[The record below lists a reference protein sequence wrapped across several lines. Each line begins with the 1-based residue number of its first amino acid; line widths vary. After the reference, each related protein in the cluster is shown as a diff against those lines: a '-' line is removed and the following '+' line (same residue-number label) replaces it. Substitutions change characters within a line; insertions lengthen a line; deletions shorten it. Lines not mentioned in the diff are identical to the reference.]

1 VRVEMRL
8 FGRSGNYAYACARVK
23 ARKKFLLSRET
34 YSRLLVMDVH
44 EIGRFLGETQY
55 REEMAQAGSRYSG
68 ANLIEVAVTRN
79 LAATYHSILGFTTG
93 HLRDMVGNYLMRWDT
108 FNVKTILRG
117 KISDARDAEIIDTLV
132 PAGAFSEEYLR
143 SLVAMDSLQAIME
156 VLLKQPSLRISPEM
170 MREVIDAG
178 KLASMEDH
186 LDTVSYYDLLDV
198 VQPTNNADRLLRDF
212 IRREIDVTNLKVL
225 LKLKA
230 GGIPAEKIQKYI
242 ITGGR
247 EYNADRLRTLAQ
259 GEGVGSVIEELE
271 KSSEFDMLKPAVEKF
286 KGDGSLSGLTIALD
300 KALIGTSEKFA
311 NFYPLS
317 VLPIINYMIRKKV
330 EVDNIRIIARGKE
343 GALPSQVIEELL
355 VV

>member
-1 VRVEMRL
+1 MKV

-23 ARKKFLLSRET
+23 ARKKFLLSRDT

-55 REEMAQAGSRYSG
+55 RDEMALAGSRYSG

-79 LAATYHSILGFTTG
+79 LAATYHDILGFTTG
-93 HLRDMVGNYLMRWDT
+93 HLRDMVGNYLRRWDT
-108 FNVKTILRG
+108 FNVKTVLRG
-117 KISDARDAEIIDTLV
+117 KVSSARDAEITDTLV
-132 PAGAFSEEYLR
+132 PAGAFSDEYLR

-156 VLLKQPSLRISPEM
+156 ALSKQPSLRITPEM
-170 MREVIDAG
+170 MREVVDGG
-178 KLASMEDH
+178 KLAPMEDH
-186 LDTVSYYDLLDV
+186 LDALAYYDLLDV
-198 VQPTNNADRLLRDF
+198 VQPTSNADRLLRDF

-230 GGIPAEKIQKYI
+230 EGIHEEKIQKYI
-242 ITGGR
+242 ISGGL
-247 EYNADRLRTLAQ
+247 EYSSDRLRGLAQ
-259 GEGVGSVIEELE
+259 GEGVATVVEELE
-271 KSSEFDMLKPAVEKF
+271 KSSEFDMLKPAIERF
-286 KGDGSLSGLTIALD
+286 KAGGSLSGLTIALD

-311 NFYPLS
+311 KFYPLS

-355 VV
+355 VI